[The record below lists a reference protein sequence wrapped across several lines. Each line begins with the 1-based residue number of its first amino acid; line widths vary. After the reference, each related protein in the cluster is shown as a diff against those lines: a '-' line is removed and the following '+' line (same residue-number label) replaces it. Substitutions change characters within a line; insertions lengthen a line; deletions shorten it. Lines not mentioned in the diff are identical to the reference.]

1 MVGKAK
7 GGAMLQRR
15 RLAAAAGGH
24 KRLQSTLDIGSIHG
38 CEVVFLKPRK
48 WRERLAALSPQ
59 NRLPFAL
66 RLQSRRSNPLLE
78 Q

>member
-15 RLAAAAGGH
+15 RLAARCGGGH

-38 CEVVFLKPRK
+38 CEVCEGCLWV
-48 WRERLAALSPQ
+48 
-59 NRLPFAL
+59 
-66 RLQSRRSNPLLE
+66 
-78 Q
+78 